1 MTRSLLDGEADSR
14 QGERAMSTNE
24 GSRSPR
30 KLCLNCGLSCDG
42 MFCCNWCLNA
52 FIARRDA
59 AKEALEKSVKEAVEK
74 IVNGIVDDLGI
85 SSDVSRP
92 LKAGR

>member
-1 MTRSLLDGEADSR
+1 MSR
-14 QGERAMSTNE
+14 NEEPTN
-24 GSRSPR
+24 PR

-52 FIARRDA
+52 FMARRDA
-59 AKEALEKSVKEAVEK
+59 AKEALEKSVKGAVEK

-85 SSDVSRP
+85 SNDVSRP
-92 LKAGR
+92 LEAGR